1 MVTEEEIERIRKSA
15 NIIDIISSYIPLTQK
30 GKNYFGVCPFHEDH
44 SPSMS
49 VSEEKQI
56 YKCFSCGAA
65 GNVFTFVSEYENV
78 KFLEAVKIVAD
89 KCGIP
94 FSGVVSKEKPKKFTQ
109 EYEIMNLALKF
120 YQNNLN
126 SKEGLLAKE
135 YLKKRAL
142 DESVI
147 KEFDLGLALGGDVS
161 LNKLLTS
168 KKYGL
173 DVLARLG
180 LVNQNNGYIND
191 VFQRRVMFPIH
202 DLEGNVVG
210 FTGRIYEDTDQAK
223 YINSKES
230 DIFKKGQILFNYH
243 RARSEIKRKKE
254 VILVEGNMDAIRMYA
269 SGIKN
274 VVALM
279 GTSLT
284 KDQVHI
290 LKSLRAKIILMF
302 DNDSAGETATYQNG
316 TILEE
321 ARLEFQVVRLSGPK
335 DPDEYI
341 VKKGIQALE
350 ENIRSPI
357 SFFDFK
363 LKYFKK
369 DKDLTKVDDL
379 ASYIKEIIGDLKNI
393 PDDLT
398 RELTLKKLSEEYQ
411 ISLDL
416 LKSELEK
423 TDIKKVV
430 EAPPKKLEKK
440 RISKYDKACQNII
453 YFMMNDGKFVERFL
467 KELGYFSEKKYRNLA
482 NEIIYYYEA
491 NKKIELSS
499 FISFVSTKDYIVD
512 DAMEI
517 IRSSKVED
525 LQMDAFLE
533 FLSVAKT
540 EMTKREIQ
548 ELKEKMA
555 RSMDANEEL
564 ELAKKIL
571 DLKKGCVG
579 NG

>member
-1 MVTEEEIERIRKSA
+1 M
-15 NIIDIISSYIPLTQK
+15 
-30 GKNYFGVCPFHEDH
+30 
-44 SPSMS
+44 
-49 VSEEKQI
+49 
-56 YKCFSCGAA
+56 
-65 GNVFTFVSEYENV
+65 
-78 KFLEAVKIVAD
+78 
-89 KCGIP
+89 
-94 FSGVVSKEKPKKFTQ
+94 
-109 EYEIMNLALKF
+109 
-120 YQNNLN
+120 
-126 SKEGLLAKE
+126 
-135 YLKKRAL
+135 
-142 DESVI
+142 
-147 KEFDLGLALGGDVS
+147 
-161 LNKLLTS
+161 
-168 KKYGL
+168 
-173 DVLARLG
+173 
-180 LVNQNNGYIND
+180 
-191 VFQRRVMFPIH
+191 
-202 DLEGNVVG
+202 
-210 FTGRIYEDTDQAK
+210 
-223 YINSKES
+223 
-230 DIFKKGQILFNYH
+230 
-243 RARSEIKRKKE
+243 
-254 VILVEGNMDAIRMYA
+254 
-269 SGIKN
+269 
-274 VVALM
+274 
-279 GTSLT
+279 
-284 KDQVHI
+284 
-290 LKSLRAKIILMF
+290 
-302 DNDSAGETATYQNG
+302 
-316 TILEE
+316 EE

-533 FLSVAKT
+533 FVSVAKT

-548 ELKEKMA
+548 ELKEKMV